1 MRRQT
6 DPSADE
12 IDALVM
18 QDTHSEA
25 GSVHSSPPE
34 YPDPG
39 PMMDPRLASHFSFSR
54 PTADSREGQR
64 HVTIHPP
71 PDSAARGGAAIGS
84 EAYNH
89 AADLFPSRSRR
100 PDAEVGVGGPLSRRR
115 SNAAGVR
122 RQNTL
127 SKPERH
133 RSTRRALMRAPS
145 MGPPPARVGATPGA
159 ATVLPSRASY
169 GAGAGL
175 GGRGRG
181 PYDAKPNQQQQQQQ
195 AMLDAADDSNESK
208 IWMWSARIMTCCFL
222 PFCLRAGGMRE
233 KLVQQAWREKVAL
246 CMIIVVLCGG
256 VVFLTVGLQRVLC
269 PDSGFQENISMFD
282 SKTGVYIP
290 GSVGGILIDGFQY
303 DFDQV
308 KSRLAKKGFKI
319 EDDRRGTDIS
329 LLFVKRDPACAGYYP
344 GATAGKCDFPD
355 LAGISATSACADLSL
370 LNSVAKSKRFMDWT
384 DMPRHTQPP
393 HVLTVFNG
401 GALNLTDYLAS
412 PQARAQP
419 AVTAALTSALGQ
431 DGTYRFARTD
441 STRTAV
447 DCLSQGYR
455 VGWVGEERNGCIAA
469 QVIQTIALVVIV
481 GVVMSK
487 FFMAVWFH
495 WFGLPSS
502 KIDPVPRMDK
512 RLSRVSAR
520 YSMSRANHRQSIY
533 GYTLPQTNDLH
544 TILLVTCY
552 SEGKQGIQSTL
563 DSLAGSDYPD
573 AKKLLFVVADGM
585 ITGHGEEMSTPDI
598 IVSMMELDPQNE
610 NPKPKSYI
618 AIAHGEKQH
627 NMAKVYSGW
636 YIVGNRR
643 VPMIT
648 VVKCGSPLEANHP
661 KPGNRGK
668 RDSQLVIMNF
678 LSRTLFNDR
687 MTELDYELFSRIQAI
702 ATTADKYEA
711 ILMVDADTKVAPDAL
726 RHMVNTMRSDVT
738 IMGLCG
744 ETRIANK
751 TASLTS
757 AIQVF
762 EYYISHHLGK
772 AFESVFGGVTCLPGC
787 FCMYRIKAPK
797 GDSGLTV
804 PVLTNPN
811 IVEEYS
817 ENIVDTL
824 HKKNLLLLGEDRFL
838 TTLMLRNFPH
848 RKMVFVPSAV
858 CWTIVPDQ
866 FKVLLSQRRRW
877 INSTVHNLLELVLV
891 RDLCGTFCFS
901 MQFVVMLE
909 LIGTVVLPAAICLT
923 LYLIISAIIYHTAD
937 LIPFLMLAAIL
948 GLPGVLIAITTRK
961 MIYVL
966 WMLVYLVSLPIWNFV
981 LPVYA
986 FWHFDDFTWGETR
999 KVEGETRE
1007 QAHGDQQ
1014 GRFESRAVIMKK
1026 WAEWERDR
1034 QGVTTDDPTGTETKR
1049 RTDYAKRQSR
1059 IQSIHATFG
1068 VPLGPDGLPDYGP
1081 RRQSMMPNGRPAAGI
1096 ILPPPTSARGNW
1108 ASSSTSAAAVAPA
1121 AGPYYTTGQQ
1131 QPQQRQNQTQ
1141 QRDSYFP
1148 PLLMGGLQRNGGGGA
1163 APIMYPAITSATTT
1177 ATSANSANNHII
1189 DTSAF
1194 PSPGGIFEQGPPA
1207 RNIQQQ
1213 QHQQRSLY
1221 EMQPLDSARRQDPPP
1236 F

>member
-1 MRRQT
+1 MQEIKPQ
-6 DPSADE
+6 DMAVIPEEQQPQIESDESA
-12 IDALVM
+12 
-18 QDTHSEA
+18 
-25 GSVHSSPPE
+25 
-34 YPDPG
+34 
-39 PMMDPRLASHFSFSR
+39 
-54 PTADSREGQR
+54 
-64 HVTIHPP
+64 
-71 PDSAARGGAAIGS
+71 
-84 EAYNH
+84 
-89 AADLFPSRSRR
+89 
-100 PDAEVGVGGPLSRRR
+100 
-115 SNAAGVR
+115 
-122 RQNTL
+122 
-127 SKPERH
+127 
-133 RSTRRALMRAPS
+133 
-145 MGPPPARVGATPGA
+145 
-159 ATVLPSRASY
+159 
-169 GAGAGL
+169 
-175 GGRGRG
+175 
-181 PYDAKPNQQQQQQQ
+181 
-195 AMLDAADDSNESK
+195 
-208 IWMWSARIMTCCFL
+208 IWTWSARIMTCCFL
-222 PFCLRAGGMRE
+222 PFCLQAGGI
-233 KLVQQAWREKVAL
+233 KDGLVQQAWREKVAL

-269 PDSGFQENISMFD
+269 PDSGFQENIPMFD
-282 SKTGVYIP
+282 TTTGAYIP

-303 DFDQV
+303 DFDLV
-308 KSRLAKKGFKI
+308 KSRLAKKGFVI
-319 EDDRRGTDIS
+319 GDDRRGTDIS
-329 LLFVKRDPACAGYYP
+329 LLFVKRDATCAPYYP
-344 GATAGKCDFPD
+344 GATASGKCDFAE
-355 LAGISATSACADLSL
+355 LAGISASSACADPSL
-370 LNSVAKSKRFMDWT
+370 LNNIPKSKRYMDWS
-384 DMPRHTQPP
+384 DMPRHTRSP
-393 HVLTVFNG
+393 HILTVFNG

-412 PQARAQP
+412 EESRAQS
-419 AVTAALTSALGQ
+419 AVTKILTSATGQ
-431 DGTYRFARTD
+431 DGTFRFARNGNA
-441 STRTAV
+441 RIAA
-447 DCLSQGYR
+447 DCLNQGYR

-533 GYTLPQTNDLH
+533 GYNLPQTDDLF
-544 TILLVTCY
+544 TIMLVTCY

-598 IVSMMELDPQNE
+598 IISLMELEPNNE

-618 AIAHGEKQH
+618 AIAQGEKQH

-636 YIVGNRR
+636 YLVGNRR

-648 VVKCGSPLEANHP
+648 VVKCGTPVEANHP

-687 MTELDYELFSRIQAI
+687 MTEMDYEIFSRIQSV

-817 ENIVDTL
+817 ENVVDTL

-877 INSTVHNLLELVLV
+877 INSTVHNLLELVL
-891 RDLCGTFCFS
+891 
-901 MQFVVMLE
+901 LE

-1007 QAHGDQQ
+1007 QAHGDLQ

-1034 QGVTTDDPTGTETKR
+1034 HGGSSDDPTGFETKR

-1059 IQSIHATFG
+1059 IQSVHATFG
-1068 VPLGPDGLPDYGP
+1068 VPLGADGLPDYGP
-1081 RRQSMMPNGRPAAGI
+1081 RRQSVMPNGRPPPGI
-1096 ILPPPTSARGNW
+1096 ILPPPPAASARGGAPHW
-1108 ASSSTSAAAVAPA
+1108 ASSSSAVAPA
-1121 AGPYYTTGQQ
+1121 AGPFTTAQQRLQHQQ
-1131 QPQQRQNQTQ
+1131 QQQQQQQQQYQAQQTE
-1141 QRDSYFP
+1141 RDSYFP
-1148 PLLMGGLQRNGGGGA
+1148 PLLMGGLHRGGGGGV
-1163 APIMYPAITSATTT
+1163 APILYPALASNT
-1177 ATSANSANNHII
+1177 NQ
-1189 DTSAF
+1189 AF
-1194 PSPGGIFEQGPPA
+1194 PSPGGIFQQGPPLRGGVMSQA
-1207 RNIQQQ
+1207 QQQ
-1213 QHQQRSLY
+1213 QQQRSWH
-1221 EMQPLDSARRQDPPP
+1221 EMQPMDSTTTNTNNNNQHR
-1236 F
+1236 